1 MSIPDLL
8 ASYWTIC
15 GAAEPHTDHE
25 FSPFGLRERAASAAR
40 AGFKGLGIWH
50 ADLAHLRSKHS
61 LAEMKSI
68 LADHGIVHLELEFLT
83 DWFVDGEKRKA
94 SDVNRRMLLESAA
107 ALGARH
113 IKVGDFFKTAV
124 PMPKLIEEFVKLC
137 QDAREHG
144 TRIVFE
150 FMPFS
155 RIDTLE
161 DAIELVTGAAQPN
174 GGICVDL
181 WHVVKLGIPYAKVAA
196 FPKPYLLSI
205 EINDGFLQAPA
216 GMDMVTETTC
226 HRAFCGEG
234 QFDVHG
240 FVSLMSNAG
249 YAGPWGI
256 EVLNQAQR
264 AWALDDLT
272 SRAHA
277 TTARQFL
284 RGGGGC

>member
-1 MSIPDLL
+1 MSVPDLL

-15 GAAEPHTDHE
+15 GAAEPHSDHE
-25 FSPFGLRERAASAAR
+25 FSPFSLRDRAASAAR
-40 AGFKGLGIWH
+40 AGFKGLGLWH
-50 ADLAHLRSKHS
+50 ADLAHLRAKHS
-61 LAEMKSI
+61 LAEMRSI

-83 DWFVDGEKRKA
+83 DWFVDGEKRIA
-94 SDVNRRMLLESAA
+94 SDATRRMLLESAA

-113 IKVGDFFKTAV
+113 IKVGDFFKTSV
-124 PMPKLIEEFVKLC
+124 PMPQLIEEFVRLC
-137 QDAREHG
+137 QEARDHG

-161 DAIELVTGAAQPN
+161 DAHALVTGAAQPN

-181 WHVVKLGIPYAKVAA
+181 WHVVKLGIPYAKMAA
-196 FPKPYLLSI
+196 FPQEYLLSI
-205 EINDGFLQAPA
+205 ELNDGFLQAPA
-216 GMDMVTETTC
+216 GMDLVTETTC

-234 QFDVHG
+234 EFDVRG
-240 FVSLMSNAG
+240 FVKQMRDAG

-256 EVLNQAQR
+256 EALNKAQR

-272 SRAHA
+272 SRAYT
-277 TTARQFL
+277 TTARQF
-284 RGGGGC
+284 

>member
-1 MSIPDLL
+1 MSAPEFL

-25 FSPFGLRERAASAAR
+25 HSPFPLRDRAASASR
-40 AGFKGLGIWH
+40 AGFNGLGLWH
-50 ADLAHLRSKHS
+50 ADLAHLRAKHS
-61 LAEMKSI
+61 LPQMRSM

-94 SDVNRRMLLESAA
+94 SDVTRRLLLESAA

-113 IKVGDFFKTAV
+113 IKVGDFFKTPV
-124 PMPKLIEEFVKLC
+124 PMTRLVDEFALLC
-137 QDAREHG
+137 AEARDHG
-144 TRIVFE
+144 TRVVFE

-155 RIDTLE
+155 RIETLE
-161 DAIELVTGAAQPN
+161 DARALVTGAAQSN

-181 WHVVKLGIPYAKVAA
+181 WHVVKLGIPYEQVAA
-196 FPKPYLLSI
+196 FPSQYLLSI
-205 EINDGFLQAPA
+205 EINDGFLSAPP

-234 QFDVHG
+234 QFDVRG
-240 FVSLMSNAG
+240 FVSIMQAAG
-249 YAGPWGI
+249 YAGPWGV

-264 AWALDDLT
+264 AWPLDDLT
-272 SRAHA
+272 TRAHA
-277 TTARQFL
+277 TTARQFA
-284 RGGGGC
+284 RN

>member
-1 MSIPDLL
+1 MSTPDLL

-15 GAAEPHTDHE
+15 GAAEPHSDHE
-25 FSPFGLRERAASAAR
+25 FSPFSLRDRAASAAR
-40 AGFKGLGIWH
+40 AGFNGLGLWH
-50 ADLAHLRSKHS
+50 ADLAHLRERHS
-61 LAEMKSI
+61 LAEMKAI
-68 LADHGIVHLELEFLT
+68 LEDHGIVHLELEFLT
-83 DWFVDGEKRKA
+83 DWFVDGAKRQA
-94 SDVNRRMLLESAA
+94 SDVTRRMLLESAA

-113 IKVGDFFKTAV
+113 IKVGDFFKTPV
-124 PMPKLIEEFVKLC
+124 PMAKLVEEFAQLC
-137 QDAREHG
+137 AEARDHG

-155 RIDTLE
+155 RIESLD
-161 DAIELVTGAAQPN
+161 DAHALVTGAAQVN

-181 WHVVKLGIPYAKVAA
+181 WHVVKLGIPHAKVAA
-196 FPKPYLLSI
+196 FPSQYLMSI
-205 EINDGFLQAPA
+205 ELNDGYLEAPP

-234 QFDVHG
+234 QFDVRG
-240 FVSLMSNAG
+240 FVSVMRAAG

-272 SRAHA
+272 SRAYA
-277 TTARQFL
+277 TTARQF
-284 RGGGGC
+284 